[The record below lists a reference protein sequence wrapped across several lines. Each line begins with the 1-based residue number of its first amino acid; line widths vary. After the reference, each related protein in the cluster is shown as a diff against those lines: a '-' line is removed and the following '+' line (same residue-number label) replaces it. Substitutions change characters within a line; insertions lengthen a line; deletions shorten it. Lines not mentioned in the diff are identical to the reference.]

1 MNDLEIAKNVV
12 VNFIKEMNLWEK
24 ECNNIEKEVS
34 LSYQEKTERKKE
46 LLVKLFNKFCT
57 NKKRTYG
64 RPNVIDYG
72 TNGYYEYDPDKEV
85 IEEVTEENKKIIVIT
100 YRESPLKTKYMYI
113 LLKKGEYWLID
124 SKKKCF
130 LLDDKWKPIF
140 LQMIYSQNLNFKIR
154 DNTRQN
160 MSTGIL
166 GWFFGKGPNKAF
178 NKGVEKV
185 ANHHS
190 HKSFGQLFE
199 EATEESYV
207 CKLKY

>member
-12 VNFIKEMNLWEK
+12 VDFIKEMNLWEK

-85 IEEVTEENKKIIVIT
+85 IEEVTEENKKIEKKVEIEEKAEKEDKREPKLEIVT
-100 YRESPLKTKYMYI
+100 PLRREMINSAQMDPNFQEFPKLEAFENPEVVEKGFEEE
-113 LLKKGEYWLID
+113 LKK
-124 SKKKCF
+124 
-130 LLDDKWKPIF
+130 
-140 LQMIYSQNLNFKIR
+140 
-154 DNTRQN
+154 
-160 MSTGIL
+160 
-166 GWFFGKGPNKAF
+166 
-178 NKGVEKV
+178 
-185 ANHHS
+185 
-190 HKSFGQLFE
+190 QL
-199 EATEESYV
+199 
-207 CKLKY
+207 

>member
-12 VNFIKEMNLWEK
+12 VDFIKEMNLWEK

-85 IEEVTEENKKIIVIT
+85 IEEVTEENKKIIVIN
-100 YRESPLKTKYMYI
+100 Y
-113 LLKKGEYWLID
+113 
-124 SKKKCF
+124 
-130 LLDDKWKPIF
+130 
-140 LQMIYSQNLNFKIR
+140 
-154 DNTRQN
+154 
-160 MSTGIL
+160 
-166 GWFFGKGPNKAF
+166 
-178 NKGVEKV
+178 
-185 ANHHS
+185 
-190 HKSFGQLFE
+190 
-199 EATEESYV
+199 
-207 CKLKY
+207 